1 MFPESGPVAGIR
13 TGRSRSGGGLYAPP
27 KYLVRMRTILGL
39 AMFVALV
46 ALTSVGS
53 SAAAP
58 PLKAL
63 APADEYFGRMKLS
76 FLGINNTFQHAAIE
90 AGPHTTSS
98 SIVNKVDFAMEALN
112 DWQNRYPRD
121 PHLARSYFLGELTF
135 KKIWIQKYQDKAWA
149 YMQRLVTV
157 YPTTF
162 FGKTVK
168 TELAKGFTQHYYAEP
183 VPCGTEPPPAT
194 SPEPTV
200 TDNGKYKISIEPVP
214 CVPVSAPSEE
224 PSMAPTSEP
233 SPATTDEPS
242 AAPTSSP
249 SAI

>member
-1 MFPESGPVAGIR
+1 VRKIRRLSAFGLLGIA
-13 TGRSRSGGGLYAPP
+13 SFL
-27 KYLVRMRTILGL
+27 
-39 AMFVALV
+39 
-46 ALTSVGS
+46 ALTPAS
-53 SAAAP
+53 SHAASP
-58 PLKAL
+58 PLSAL
-63 APADEYFGRMKLS
+63 APADTYFGRMKLS
-76 FLGINNTFQHAAIE
+76 FIGINNTFQHAAIE

-157 YPTTF
+157 YPNTF

-183 VPCGTEPPPAT
+183 VPCATEPPPPM

-200 TDNGKYKISIEPVP
+200 TSNGKYKISIEPVP
-214 CVPVSAPSEE
+214 CVPVAAPTEE
-224 PSMAPTSEP
+224 PSMAPASASATP
-233 SPATTDEPS
+233 TASPR
-242 AAPTSSP
+242 
-249 SAI
+249 AI